1 MALGLA
7 HAYSRA
13 KVKFT
18 VNKVDNMTMQAI
30 ALLDVLDKDFN
41 TFFPAWQAG
50 KSGAACGGGLPGC
63 DGPGNWLSGVL
74 ESLATGFS
82 GPRPPPLEG
91 VRKSPRA
98 GIRAGRPTLLAS

>member
-41 TFFPAWQAG
+41 HLLPSLASWEVW
-50 KSGAACGGGLPGC
+50 GGLRGC

-74 ESLATGFS
+74 ESSATGFS
-82 GPRPPPLEG
+82 GPRPPPRGCAKEPP
-91 VRKSPRA
+91 SWD
-98 GIRAGRPTLLAS
+98 RAGRPTLLAS